1 MKNDT
6 QPDSDLIG
14 DIAIM
19 HSKFGVYGAVSKM
32 TPEMKREFLA
42 LRWASIYEE
51 VVELDEAIDQKDP
64 EEIVDAL
71 IDIMVFTLGTLD
83 VFNVDAAQAWKQVL
97 KANMAKNVGVKEGRP
112 NPFGLPDLVKP
123 EGWQPPSHAGNHGM
137 LSEMYPAK

>member
-1 MKNDT
+1 MKT
-6 QPDSDLIG
+6 TPTDLID
-14 DIAIM
+14 DICVM
-19 HSKFGVYGAVSKM
+19 HSKFGVYDAVSKM

-42 LRWASIYEE
+42 LRWSSIYEE
-51 VVELDEAIDQKDP
+51 VVELDEAMDQKDP

-83 VFNVDAAQAWKQVL
+83 AFNVDASDAWKQVL

-137 LSEMYPAK
+137 FTEMYPAK